1 VAYRLELPVDSKVYP
16 VFHVSQLK
24 RAQHRPIHVK
34 KSLPDMSMLM
44 QVPEQVL
51 EFRWCKTANKI
62 TRQGLVGWGADG
74 PVAPTWENLEDLH
87 RRFPAA
93 PAWVPERALDFRW
106 SAQATGG
113 RRQAL
118 VVWNFSN
125 PDKATWEDLE
135 QLQQRYPAT
144 SAWGQAEFQGGGGG
158 IVSNLP
164 SATPEEEARKPTR
177 SPRRRKANPRYAGPD
192 WVGPVKATT

>member
-1 VAYRLELPVDSKVYP
+1 
-16 VFHVSQLK
+16 
-24 RAQHRPIHVK
+24 
-34 KSLPDMSMLM
+34 
-44 QVPEQVL
+44 L

-62 TRQGLVGWGADG
+62 TRQGLVCWGAAG

-93 PAWVPERALDFRW
+93 PTWVPERALDFRW
-106 SAQATGG
+106 SAHVTGA
-113 RRQAL
+113 RRQVL

-144 SAWGQAEFQGGGGG
+144 SAWGQAKF
-158 IVSNLP
+158 
-164 SATPEEEARKPTR
+164 
-177 SPRRRKANPRYAGPD
+177 
-192 WVGPVKATT
+192 

>member
-1 VAYRLELPVDSKVYP
+1 MVLSKVGSVAYRLALPVDSKVHP

-24 RAQHRPIHVK
+24 RAQHRPIHVE

-118 VVWNFSN
+118 VV
-125 PDKATWEDLE
+125 
-135 QLQQRYPAT
+135 
-144 SAWGQAEFQGGGGG
+144 
-158 IVSNLP
+158 
-164 SATPEEEARKPTR
+164 
-177 SPRRRKANPRYAGPD
+177 
-192 WVGPVKATT
+192 